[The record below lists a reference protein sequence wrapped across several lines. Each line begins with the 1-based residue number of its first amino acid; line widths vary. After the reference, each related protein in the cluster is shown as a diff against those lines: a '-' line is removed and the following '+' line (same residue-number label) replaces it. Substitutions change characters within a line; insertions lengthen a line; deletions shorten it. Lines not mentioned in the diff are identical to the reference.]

1 MKSRRR
7 SCGRLLITRIILE
20 AHRFQANVA
29 AVGSGLKIPVSFLRE
44 FLTNECR
51 IEPSPNRIRFLLDA
65 FEQELGRVVGR
76 RVVVVRRR
84 HSILV
89 FGLNEPVLKVNV
101 AGEYVARHSDA
112 AHRVREC
119 ASAYASLVL
128 SNPGRFMFNSRSGFP
143 ILKITHGELQHAV
156 AQCLGSKTPPPPYIR
171 VFLTSL
177 ASALMEKGYAVR
189 IEHSSST
196 LRVYA
201 VPLTLTVDVARAE
214 AGG

>member
-1 MKSRRR
+1 
-7 SCGRLLITRIILE
+7 
-20 AHRFQANVA
+20 
-29 AVGSGLKIPVSFLRE
+29 LKIPVSFLRE

-65 FEQELGRVVGR
+65 FEQELSRVVGR

-84 HSILV
+84 RSILV

-128 SNPGRFMFNSRSGFP
+128 SNPGRFMFNSRSGLP

-156 AQCLGSKTPPPPYIR
+156 AQCLDSETPPPPYIR
-171 VFLTSL
+171 LFLNSL
-177 ASALMEKGYAVR
+177 ANALMEKGYAVR

-201 VPLTLTVDVARAE
+201 VPLTLAVDVARAE

>member
-1 MKSRRR
+1 MKSRWCI
-7 SCGRLLITRIILE
+7 CGRMLINRIIIE
-20 AHRFQANVA
+20 APRFQANVA
-29 AVGSGLKIPVSFLRE
+29 AAGSGLKIPVSFLRM

-51 IEPSPNRIRFLLDA
+51 IEPDPSRIRFLLDA
-65 FEQELGRVVGR
+65 FERELGRAVGWS
-76 RVVVVRRR
+76 VVVVRRR
-84 HSILV
+84 RSVLV

-101 AGEYVARHSDA
+101 AGGCVGRHSDA

-128 SNPGRFMFNSRSGFP
+128 SNPGRFMFNSRSGLP

-156 AQCLGSKTPPPPYIR
+156 AKCLDSKTPPPPYIR
-171 VFLTSL
+171 IFLNSL
-177 ASALMEKGYAVR
+177 ANALMERGYAVR

-201 VPLTLTVDVARAE
+201 VPLTLAVDGAAAE